1 MKKFIIF
8 IIIVLVLVGGYM
20 FFNRDNG
27 VEDALTPPVT
37 DNTQVSNAT
46 STASIKEFSMNSWM
60 ENKDGKM
67 SAHFSLAEMR
77 VKKGDTVRVTVTN
90 TAGTHDFV
98 LDEFG
103 VKKDTPLNEPTVIE
117 FVADKV
123 GTFEYYC
130 SKYNHRQLGQKGNLI
145 VE

>member
-1 MKKFIIF
+1 MAE
-8 IIIVLVLVGGYM
+8 V
-20 FFNRDNG
+20 
-27 VEDALTPPVT
+27 VEDTNST
-37 DNTQVSNAT
+37 IQNAT
-46 STASIKEFSMNSWM
+46 TTQNVKEFTIVSWM
-60 ENKDGKM
+60 ETKDGKM
-67 SAHFSLAEMR
+67 SPHFSLAEMR
-77 VKKGDTVRVTVTN
+77 VKKGDRVKISITN

-103 VKKDTPLNEPTVIE
+103 VKVETPLNQTVVVE
-117 FVADKV
+117 FTADKV

>member
-1 MKKFIIF
+1 MKN
-8 IIIVLVLVGGYM
+8 IIILLVVVLVVVGGYVY
-20 FFNRDNG
+20 FNKG
-27 VEDALTPPVT
+27 EEKVPVAEVVEDTNST
-37 DNTQVSNAT
+37 IQNAT
-46 STASIKEFSMNSWM
+46 TTQNVKEFTIVSWM
-60 ENKDGKM
+60 ETKDGKM
-67 SAHFSLAEMR
+67 SPHFSLAEMR
-77 VKKGDTVRVTVTN
+77 VKKGDRVKISITN

-103 VKKDTPLNEPTVIE
+103 VKVETPLNQTVVVE
-117 FVADKV
+117 FTADKV